1 MSQGQKKRLRKTAMR
16 FGILKLLTMTR
27 EEQTREASKSIF
39 TFNLPDG
46 LNSGFIETLQNL
58 LQEAFV
64 KGAEWADSHPET
76 EFFKIPDAE
85 DLNIET

>member
-1 MSQGQKKRLRKTAMR
+1 MSQRQKRKLRKPVMR

-27 EEQTREASKSIF
+27 KEQISEASKSTF
-39 TFNLPDG
+39 TFSLPAG
-46 LNSGFIETLQNL
+46 LNIAFIETLQNL

-64 KGAEWADSHPET
+64 KGAKWADSHPET

-85 DLNIET
+85 DLNLET